1 MDSIGVGLVGT
12 GFMGKCHA
20 LAWRNMR
27 AVMGA
32 DLPRVRLVALAETPI
47 DKASA
52 LADQFGFARATDNWK
67 DLVADPQIDA
77 ISITT
82 PNRMHAEMAVAALQS
97 GKHVW
102 CEKPMALTLAEAGAM
117 RDAARTQGCVTMT
130 GYNYTR
136 NPAHR
141 HAVRLIEE
149 GAIGRVVQFR
159 GWVEE
164 DYQADAS
171 LPWSWR
177 ATLAEA
183 GLGALGDL
191 GCHLVSLALGVAG
204 PIASLVAE
212 TQIIHAT
219 RSLPDGSG
227 EGAVENEDAAA
238 AILRFTSG
246 AVGTMVVSRAA
257 WGRKSRLGY
266 EVHGSDGMI
275 VFDQERMNELQIYQN
290 RGPVAE
296 QGFRTVL
303 SGPAHP
309 PFGNFVP
316 APGHQLGFNDLKI
329 IECAEFAAAI
339 AGGAPAWPDFEAA
352 YDIERVIHA
361 MAQSADEGRRI
372 DL

>member
-1 MDSIGVGLVGT
+1 M
-12 GFMGKCHA
+12 
-20 LAWRNMR
+20 
-27 AVMGA
+27 
-32 DLPRVRLVALAETPI
+32 
-47 DKASA
+47 
-52 LADQFGFARATDNWK
+52 
-67 DLVADPQIDA
+67 
-77 ISITT
+77 
-82 PNRMHAEMAVAALQS
+82 
-97 GKHVW
+97 
-102 CEKPMALTLAEAGAM
+102 
-117 RDAARTQGCVTMT
+117 
-130 GYNYTR
+130 
-136 NPAHR
+136 
-141 HAVRLIEE
+141 RLIEE

-177 ATLAEA
+177 ANLAEA

-191 GCHLVSLALGVAG
+191 GCHLVSMALGVAG

-212 TQIIHAT
+212 TQVIHAM
-219 RSLPDGSG
+219 RPLPDGSG
-227 EGAVENEDAAA
+227 EAAVENEDAAT
-238 AILRFTSG
+238 AIVRFASG
-246 AVGTMVVSRAA
+246 AVGTMVASRVA

-296 QGFRTVL
+296 QGFRTIL

-309 PFGNFVP
+309 PYGSFVP

-339 AGGAPAWPDFEAA
+339 LGGAPAWPDFGAA
-352 YDIERVIHA
+352 YEIEKVIHA
-361 MAQSADEGRRI
+361 MAQSATEERRI
-372 DL
+372 SL